1 MSDETEGPTGP
12 SFDDDDLREALRAG
26 ARAVP
31 GGTVQR
37 LGAAHEAIFRPG
49 AGRDLIVTFETA
61 DRLEEADAG
70 VVPTARHLA
79 EASGASWLCLL
90 SDGATWFRDP
100 AIYDFFDGLT
110 DDGLF
115 DEADAV
121 LFMGA
126 GSGGYGAAAYSV
138 AAPGA
143 AVIAL
148 RPQAT
153 LDARTAGWDAR
164 FFAGRRRDFEGRYGY
179 APDMLEAAG
188 QAAVLHDPEVEEDA
202 MHAALFRREGVMR
215 LRCPGLGYEID
226 EHLGAMGVL
235 EPLARAA
242 LEGELEAP
250 LFWRLFRARRRHF
263 GYLHAL
269 MRRLRDDGRLTL
281 ALRVCR
287 HGVEATGRPFFR
299 KRLELMEERLGQA
312 TAAQ

>member
-1 MSDETEGPTGP
+1 MSDDTGGPTLP
-12 SFDDDDLREALRAG
+12 AFDEDDLLGALRDRAKSVAG
-26 ARAVP
+26 
-31 GGTVQR
+31 GSVQR
-37 LGAAHEAIFRPG
+37 LGEAHEAIFVPG
-49 AGRDLIVTFETA
+49 AGRDLIITFETA
-61 DRLEEADAG
+61 ARLEDADAG
-70 VVPTARHLA
+70 VMPTARHLT
-79 EASGASWLCLL
+79 EVTGAAWLCVV
-90 SDGATWFRDP
+90 SDGTTWFRDP
-100 AIYDFFDGLT
+100 EIFSFFDGLT

-121 LFMGA
+121 LFMGS
-126 GSGGYGAAAYSV
+126 GPGGYAAAAYSV

-153 LDARTAGWDAR
+153 LAARTAGWDAR
-164 FFAGRRRDFEGRYGY
+164 FFGARRRDFEGRYGY

-188 QAAVLHDPEVEEDA
+188 QAAVLYDPEVEEDA
-202 MHAALFRREGVMR
+202 MHAALFRRDGILR
-215 LRCPGLGYEID
+215 LPCPGLAYEID

-269 MRRLRDDGRLTL
+269 MRRLRDDGRLAL
-281 ALRVCR
+281 AMRVCR
-287 HGVEATGRPFFR
+287 HGAEATGRPFFR
-299 KRLELMEERLGQA
+299 KRLELMEERLSRV

>member
-1 MSDETEGPTGP
+1 MSDDTGAPTRP
-12 SFDDDDLREALRAG
+12 APDEDDLRETLRAA
-26 ARAVP
+26 ARAAP
-31 GGTVQR
+31 GGSVRR
-37 LGAAHEAIFRPG
+37 LGTSHEAIFRPG
-49 AGRDLIVTFETA
+49 IGRDLIVTFETDA
-61 DRLEEADAG
+61 RLEDADAG

-79 EASGASWLCLL
+79 EATDASWLCIV
-90 SDGATWFRDP
+90 SEGATWFRDP
-100 AIYDFFDGLT
+100 AIFDHFDGLT

-126 GSGGYGAAAYSV
+126 GSGGYAAAAYSV

-153 LDARTAGWDAR
+153 LSARTAGWDTRYFAAR
-164 FFAGRRRDFEGRYGY
+164 GRDFEGRYGY

-188 QAAVLHDPEVEEDA
+188 QAAVLYDPELEEDA
-202 MHAALFRREGVMR
+202 MHAALFRRDGVMR
-215 LRCPGLGYEID
+215 LRCTGLAYEID
-226 EHLGAMGVL
+226 EHLGTMGVL

-242 LEGELEAP
+242 LEGELTAP
-250 LFWRLFRARRRHF
+250 QFWRLFRARRQHF

-269 MRRLRDDGRLTL
+269 MRRLRDDGRLTM
-281 ALRVCR
+281 AMRVCR

-299 KRLELMEERLGQA
+299 KRLQLMEERLGRV

>member
-1 MSDETEGPTGP
+1 MSDDTGSPTRP
-12 SFDDDDLREALRAG
+12 TPDEDDLREALKVE
-26 ARAVP
+26 ARGVT
-31 GGTVQR
+31 GGCVRR
-37 LGAAHEAIFRPG
+37 LGTAHEAIFRPG
-49 AGRDLIVTFETA
+49 IGRDLIVTFETA
-61 DRLEEADAG
+61 ERLDVADAG

-79 EASGASWLCLL
+79 EVTDASWLCVV
-90 SDGATWFRDP
+90 SEGATWFRE
-100 AIYDFFDGLT
+100 AAVFDFFDGLT
-110 DDGLF
+110 DEGLF

-126 GSGGYGAAAYSV
+126 GAGGYAAAAYSV

-153 LDARTAGWDAR
+153 LSAGTAGWDMR
-164 FFAGRRRDFEGRYGY
+164 FYGARRRDFEGRYGY
-179 APDMLEAAG
+179 APDMMEAAG
-188 QAAVLHDPEVEEDA
+188 QAMVLHDPEVEEDA

-215 LRCPGLGYEID
+215 LRCRGLGYEID
-226 EHLGAMGVL
+226 EHLGSMGVL

-242 LEGELEAP
+242 LEGKLEEP
-250 LFWRLFRARRRHF
+250 LFWRLFRARRQHF

-269 MRRLRDDGRLTL
+269 MRRTRDDGRLDF
-281 ALRVCR
+281 ARRICR

-299 KRLELMEERLGQA
+299 KRLELMEERLSRV